1 LIDGHRA
8 ENLTEPLQRAVAAY
22 RSPVLPQTRPAGGE
36 GTGWLAASNGQLAQ
50 RAEHF
55 TSAVRFGLDAP
66 DAMRRLHD
74 LTKDLR
80 TVPRLSSLLPQ
91 VLAGALAL
99 TGADFGNVQIADP
112 ATGSLM
118 LVTQAGFGPEF
129 LEYFTV
135 VDGDSQSVCE
145 RAAKHRAQTV
155 VVDVRSDPGFAP
167 HREIAAAAGFRA
179 VQSTPLTDYAGQLI
193 GVVSTHFRRP
203 HRPSDR
209 DLRLMELY
217 ADFAGEAATRHLGAS
232 FDPGDP
238 VTRGVITVLLDP
250 SRPRDAS
257 VSVPFELW
265 VMGQLTASLAAAASS
280 AARKARP
287 PSDEPW
293 AGAP

>member
-1 LIDGHRA
+1 MTAGDGI
-8 ENLTEPLQRAVAAY
+8 ENLTEPLRRAVAAY
-22 RSPVLPQTRPAGGE
+22 RSPDPRPRPAGPEDNGR
-36 GTGWLAASNGQLAQ
+36 LAADDGRFAQ
-50 RAEHF
+50 RAGHF
-55 TSAVRFGLDAP
+55 ASAVRFGIDAP
-66 DAMRRLHD
+66 VAMRRLHD

-80 TVPRLSSLLPQ
+80 AVPQLSSLLPQ

-129 LEYFTV
+129 LEYFAV
-135 VDGDSQSVCE
+135 VNGDSQSVCG
-145 RAAKHRAQTV
+145 RAAKRCAQTV
-155 VVDVRSDPGFAP
+155 VADVRSDPAFVP
-167 HREIAAAAGFRA
+167 HREIAAGAGFRA
-179 VQSTPLTDYAGQLI
+179 VQSTPLTDYAGRLI

-217 ADFAGEAATRHLGAS
+217 ADFAGEAVTRHLGAS
-232 FDPGDP
+232 SGPDDPAW
-238 VTRGVITVLLDP
+238 RGVITVLLDP

-265 VMGQLTASLAAAASS
+265 VMGQLTASLARRGTWRGPEA
-280 AARKARP
+280 
-287 PSDEPW
+287 
-293 AGAP
+293 

>member
-1 LIDGHRA
+1 MTDGHRV
-8 ENLTEPLQRAVAAY
+8 ENLTEPLRRAVAAY
-22 RSPVLPQTRPAGGE
+22 RSPVPQTRPAGGE
-36 GTGWLAASNGQLAQ
+36 SNGWLAASNGQLAQ

-91 VLAGALAL
+91 ILAGALAL
-99 TGADFGNVQIADP
+99 TGADLGNIQIADP

-118 LVTQAGFGPEF
+118 LVAQAGFGPEF

-135 VDGDSQSVCE
+135 VDGDSQSVCG

-155 VVDVRSDPGFAP
+155 VADVRSDPGFAP
-167 HREIAAAAGFRA
+167 HRQIAAAAGFRA
-179 VQSTPLTDYAGQLI
+179 VQSTPLTDYAGRLI

-217 ADFAGEAATRHLGAS
+217 ADFAGEAAARHLGAS

-238 VTRGVITVLLDP
+238 VARGVISVLLDP
-250 SRPRDAS
+250 SRPRDAR

-265 VMGQLTASLAAAASS
+265 VMGQLTASLAAAASG
-280 AARKARP
+280 AARKPRP
-287 PSDEPW
+287 PF
-293 AGAP
+293 G

>member
-1 LIDGHRA
+1 VTAKDGI

-22 RSPVLPQTRPAGGE
+22 QRPVPRPRTAGSE
-36 GTGWLAASNGQLAQ
+36 DNGQVAACDGRFAQ

-55 TSAVRFGLDAP
+55 ASAVRFCLDAP
-66 DAMRRLHD
+66 DEVRRLHD

-91 VLAGALAL
+91 VIAGALAL
-99 TGADFGNVQIADP
+99 TGADFGNVQIVDP

-129 LEYFTV
+129 LEYFAV
-135 VDGDSQSVCE
+135 VNGDSQSVCG
-145 RAAKHRAQTV
+145 RAAKQCAQTV
-155 VVDVRSDPGFAP
+155 VADVRSDPGFKP

-179 VQSTPLTDYAGQLI
+179 VQSTPLTDYAGRLI

-217 ADFAGEAATRHLGAS
+217 ADFAGEAVTRQVGAFS
-232 FDPGDP
+232 DPGNP
-238 VTRGVITVLLDP
+238 AGRGFITVLLDP
-250 SRPRDAS
+250 SRPRDPS

-265 VMGQLTASLAAAASS
+265 VMGQLTASLA
-280 AARKARP
+280 RRGTRRGQ
-287 PSDEPW
+287 E
-293 AGAP
+293 G